1 MASFA
6 MQLGRRYPTPLF
18 WNNTR
23 EHKVFGPYILQE
35 VERQVCVVRMNLR
48 IARSRQKS
56 NADLRRRGLNFED
69 FVYLKVSPMRGLRC
83 FMVRVELAPRFI
95 GSFKITEKR
104 EDKFKAELLKFL
116 F

>member
-18 WNNTR
+18 WNKTR

-35 VERQVCVVRMNLR
+35 VERQVRVVRMNLR

-56 NADLRRRGLNFED
+56 KCHLCEAYD
-69 FVYLKVSPMRGLRC
+69 VSWY
-83 FMVRVELAPRFI
+83 ELSSHL
-95 GSFKITEKR
+95 GSLVHSRSRKR
-104 EDKFKAELLKFL
+104 EKTSSRRNF
-116 F
+116 